1 MEAENLKLEKMK
13 RRNELLE
20 EASNNVKLLTEMLEV
35 YSEDKSQDDIQ
46 TMKVN
51 YNIHLRFKYVEL
63 IIT

>member
-1 MEAENLKLEKMK
+1 MK

>member
-35 YSEDKSQDDIQ
+35 YSEDKSQDHIQ
-46 TMKVN
+46 TMKVK
-51 YNIHLRFKYVEL
+51 YNIHLRFKRV
-63 IIT
+63 